1 MEERSNR
8 VKSIEKAMNIIEV
21 LDNESELSLGEISER
36 LAMDKGTVHRLV
48 ATLKY
53 CGYVDQNLETK
64 KYSNSL
70 KLFEMGNR
78 VVEKKGLRKVAEPF
92 IKEAAALA
100 GETIN
105 LGVQHE
111 GNIIYIDKIETSETI
126 KVGLNI
132 GRRIPSYC
140 TGLGKAILAFLSP
153 ERREELLSGVEFYP
167 YTPHTVRDRES
178 LERQLAMIREQGYCI
193 DDQEYVDG
201 LICIAAPVFDH
212 NNDPIAAV
220 SVSIPKYRYDAIG
233 KKIDYISIAKNAAGK
248 ISGELGSRRK

>member
-1 MEERSNR
+1 
-8 VKSIEKAMNIIEV
+8 
-21 LDNESELSLGEISER
+21 
-36 LAMDKGTVHRLV
+36 
-48 ATLKY
+48 
-53 CGYVDQNLETK
+53 
-64 KYSNSL
+64 
-70 KLFEMGNR
+70 
-78 VVEKKGLRKVAEPF
+78 VAEPF
-92 IKEAAALA
+92 IKEAATLA

-153 ERREELLSGVEFYP
+153 ERREELLSGVEFYA
-167 YTPHTVRDRES
+167 YTPHTVGDRES
-178 LERQLAMIREQGYCI
+178 LDRQLAMIREQGYCI

-212 NNDPIAAV
+212 NNEPIAAV
-220 SVSIPKYRYDAIG
+220 SVSIPKYRYDGIG
-233 KKIDYISIAKNAAGK
+233 KKIDYISIAKKAASK
-248 ISGELGSRRK
+248 ISGELGSRR